1 VSEAARAAPTI
12 YIAEDNPILLQGLQ
26 RAMTAYGYDVS
37 IAHDGPTLLSSL
49 EASEACPDVLL
60 LDLMMP
66 GMSGLDVLSSLREDA
81 RWRELPVILITAATA
96 EELAGTEAEQEG
108 VDVLLKPF
116 RLADLLERVA
126 AHARPGGAGQRGPAD
141 GLGA

>member
-1 VSEAARAAPTI
+1 MSEAARPAPAI

-26 RAMTAYGYDVS
+26 RAMSAYGYDVT
-37 IAHDGPTLLSSL
+37 IAHDGPTLLAAL
-49 EASEACPDVLL
+49 EAGDARPDVLL

-66 GMSGLDVLSSLREDA
+66 GMSGLEVLSSLRDDV

-116 RLADLLERVA
+116 RLGDLLERVA
-126 AHARPGGAGQRGPAD
+126 AHARPGSPGVPGPA
-141 GLGA
+141 GGGPV